1 MDKIRTA
8 VIGCGKVGATH
19 ALAYKTLPNSELCAV
34 CDVSQKN
41 ANQFAKDYNV
51 RAYSDIKKMIRENG
65 VQVVSVCTP
74 HPLHAEP
81 TCEAA
86 EAGANV
92 ICEKPLAS
100 DLRDCDRAIT
110 ACEKA
115 GVKLGVISQRRFYW
129 PVIRMIQA
137 IRDGKIG
144 KPIIGTI
151 EVMGWRS
158 PEYYRMDGWRGKW
171 REEGG
176 GVMVNQTPH
185 QIDLLQWMMGDIDEL
200 FGYWDNFNHPE
211 IEVEDTA
218 LAIIRFKNGGIG
230 QILVSNSQKPGLWG
244 RIHIHGSNGASV
256 GAQVEGGSSFISG
269 VTTSKV
275 EPAFNDIWTVPGEEN
290 MPEVW
295 KKEDQIKSEGI
306 DPMTYFH
313 QIQIADFLDAV
324 IRNRPPSVDGH
335 EGRKTVEIFTAVYRS
350 QRDHRPIK
358 FPLSAEDG
366 SDFDGRLSYVPYS
379 HR

>member
-115 GVKLGVISQRRFYW
+115 GVKDR
-129 PVIRMIQA
+129 
-137 IRDGKIG
+137 K
-144 KPIIGTI
+144 
-151 EVMGWRS
+151 
-158 PEYYRMDGWRGKW
+158 
-171 REEGG
+171 
-176 GVMVNQTPH
+176 
-185 QIDLLQWMMGDIDEL
+185 
-200 FGYWDNFNHPE
+200 
-211 IEVEDTA
+211 
-218 LAIIRFKNGGIG
+218 
-230 QILVSNSQKPGLWG
+230 
-244 RIHIHGSNGASV
+244 SV
-256 GAQVEGGSSFISG
+256 V
-269 VTTSKV
+269 
-275 EPAFNDIWTVPGEEN
+275 
-290 MPEVW
+290 
-295 KKEDQIKSEGI
+295 
-306 DPMTYFH
+306 
-313 QIQIADFLDAV
+313 
-324 IRNRPPSVDGH
+324 
-335 EGRKTVEIFTAVYRS
+335 
-350 QRDHRPIK
+350 
-358 FPLSAEDG
+358 
-366 SDFDGRLSYVPYS
+366 
-379 HR
+379 